1 MKTLNSIKRL
11 VALAAVLALPWAGV
25 PTAYAHHANPSGN
38 RSAAAGLPDGT
49 AVSLEGRLSVLDFVY
64 PGGASHERIYAIV
77 GSDGA
82 VTRVAFAANA
92 TPRQGASLVVSGY
105 ASRGVL
111 IVQQQQPSAR
121 KTPAAAAVKVSLE
134 GTLKLLHA
142 DYFAG
147 GTSRFIWELEQDGGA
162 TSEIDIP
169 IAPTDMHPGMRIV
182 VNGMRSGTMI
192 APDSITALTQAPA
205 GYAGPVAAAQNSTAL
220 VILLAFQPTPPNQ
233 GIYTPFWGQAWI
245 QGIMFTGSSSVAAY
259 WSDSSFGQ
267 QTLTGSVTPW
277 LTASFPTPAT
287 CDYTGIATEAKRVA
301 QLAGYVVANYQ
312 KFVYVFTNVPACGWA
327 GLGEVPGTQA
337 WSNESNTV
345 SVIGHEVGHT
355 FGLGHANSLPCNGAT
370 IATNCPLARP
380 EYGDPWDIMGN
391 VSSRSINAW
400 QKNDMGWVP
409 DAKVSKHPGGTASY
423 TLSPLTSPGGTLY
436 AVQVPAAV
444 HRTYWVEF
452 RQATG
457 FDAGLPASATNGAI
471 IHLGGLMHQPDR
483 SEYGCWDTCF
493 LDMVPT
499 TATMGDGA
507 LAVPN
512 AFVDSQTGVT
522 ITAVSKDASGLTVS
536 VASPQTHGDPGIYRK
551 LNASSAPVYK
561 FFLDYGSG
569 PAVDAKIPFGMAGD
583 IPLTGNFTNDGLTS
597 IGIYRNGTWYFDTNR
612 NGTVDKTFM
621 LGGVPGDVP
630 LAANFTGAGATDDL
644 VIYRAG
650 TWYVDQFHN
659 GTVDKTFHL
668 GGVAGDIPLAGDV
681 NGDGIADL
689 VIYRHGVW
697 YIDTNRDG
705 TVDTIVNFGGM
716 PQDIPVL
723 FDWDG
728 DGKADLCVFR
738 DGTWFVNTKRDGTV
752 QMIFGFGVAG
762 DTPLP
767 GHFY

>member
-1 MKTLNSIKRL
+1 M
-11 VALAAVLALPWAGV
+11 
-25 PTAYAHHANPSGN
+25 
-38 RSAAAGLPDGT
+38 
-49 AVSLEGRLSVLDFVY
+49 
-64 PGGASHERIYAIV
+64 
-77 GSDGA
+77 
-82 VTRVAFAANA
+82 
-92 TPRQGASLVVSGY
+92 
-105 ASRGVL
+105 
-111 IVQQQQPSAR
+111 QQQQPSAR
-121 KTPAAAAVKVSLE
+121 KRCSSVDPGVARR
-134 GTLKLLHA
+134 TLNLLHS
-142 DYFAG
+142 DNFEG
-147 GTSRFIWELEQDGGA
+147 GTSRFIWTLVADDGQGVELA
-162 TSEIDIP
+162 VP
-169 IAPTDMHPGMRIV
+169 IAPTDMQSGMRARV
-182 VNGMRSGTMI
+182 TGTRNGNVI
-192 APDSITALTQAPA
+192 APETITALSAAPTRDV
-205 GYAGPVAAAQNSTAL
+205 PTVAAAAERRGPRHPAQL
-220 VILLAFQPTPPNQ
+220 Q
-233 GIYTPFWGQAWI
+233 GDAAGACQSTPFTQAAVNAVVFS
-245 QGIMFTGSSSVAAY
+245 GAGSIAAY
-259 WSDSSFGQ
+259 WNEVSFGN
-267 QTLTGSVTPW
+267 QTMSGVVTPW
-277 LTASFPTPAT
+277 LTASFQTPAT
-287 CDYTGIATEAKRVA
+287 CDFYGIATEARRVA
-301 QLAGYVVANYQ
+301 QLAGYNLASYQ
-312 KFVYVFTNVPACGWA
+312 KIHYLFTRVPACGWA
-327 GLGEVPGTQA
+327 GLGEVPGTQT
-337 WSNESNTV
+337 WSNQYNTLG
-345 SVIGHEVGHT
+345 VIGHELGHN
-355 FGLGHANSLPCNGAT
+355 FGLGHANSLPCNGVT

-391 VSSRSINAW
+391 VSARSVNAW

-409 DAKVSKHPGGTASY
+409 DAKVAKHPGGTASY

-493 LDMVPT
+493 LDMVP
-499 TATMGDGA
+499 ATGTMADGA

-522 ITAVSKDASGLTVS
+522 ITAVSKGASGLTVS

-583 IPLTGNFTNDGLTS
+583 IPLVGNFTNDGLTS
-597 IGIYRNGTWYFDTNR
+597 IGIYRNGIWYFDTNR
-612 NGTVDKTFM
+612 DGTVDKTFM
-621 LGGVPGDVP
+621 LGGVPGDIP

-738 DGTWFVNTKRDGTV
+738 DGTWYVNTKRDGTV
-752 QMIFGFGVAG
+752 QMIFGFGVPG
-762 DTPLP
+762 DIPLP
-767 GHFY
+767 GHFTDPRERRNDGARTGRRPAEWLGVLYGVNRIKLAMTWVGPGRIGVARCDAHSCTQ